1 MLPAHQMKVF
11 RYLEDVKQIQKK
23 CDSSESMAPV
33 GQHKQKWEIV
43 IVKNERRPQ
52 RNSLDF

>member
-1 MLPAHQMKVF
+1 MLTSHQIKVF

-23 CDSSESMAPV
+23 CDFSKSMAPA

-43 IVKNERRPQ
+43 IVKNQRRPQ
-52 RNSLDF
+52 SNSLEF